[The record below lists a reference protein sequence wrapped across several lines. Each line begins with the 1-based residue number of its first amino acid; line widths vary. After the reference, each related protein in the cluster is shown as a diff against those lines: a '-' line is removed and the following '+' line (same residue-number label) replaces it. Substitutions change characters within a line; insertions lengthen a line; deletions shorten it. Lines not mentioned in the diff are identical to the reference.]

1 MEVLCLSIFKIILYV
16 YNKMLIIVVA
26 KHYVVVKITIFDMD
40 TWTNEWNN
48 MLDWLGPLTSHSLS
62 LHKFVDT
69 LNKADKL
76 GG

>member
-26 KHYVVVKITIFDMD
+26 KHYVVVKMTIFDMD
-40 TWTNEWNN
+40 TWTDEWDN
-48 MLDWLGPLTSHSLS
+48 MFGWLGSLTSHSLS
-62 LHKFVDT
+62 LHLFVDT
-69 LNKADKL
+69 QNKADKH